1 MGISNSSN
9 RRLHMGC
16 GESLKVA
23 VTGKGD
29 KAGVLSGGRVKRVLT
44 RPAKRSKQ
52 KGQKGQKG

>member
-23 VTGKGD
+23 VTGKGN

-52 KGQKGQKG
+52 KGLKG